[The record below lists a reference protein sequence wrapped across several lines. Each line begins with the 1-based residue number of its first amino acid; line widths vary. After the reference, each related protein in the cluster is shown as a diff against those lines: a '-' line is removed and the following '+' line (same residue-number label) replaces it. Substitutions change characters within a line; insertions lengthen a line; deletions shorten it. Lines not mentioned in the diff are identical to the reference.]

1 MAIIIERS
9 IPACAKADALLC
21 CWEAKTISGGAI
33 CDSILQ
39 AAGPELKNEIDQHG
53 GFQAFRIG
61 EAAPYQLCNFKK
73 VLYTVM
79 PHYDGSEKAAA
90 FVAGAYDNAFH
101 YAETA
106 GINSLAVPLHQADRY
121 DVTYEKLLRIVTDA
135 AMNFFNVTKSDIDI
149 ILVVNGLSKKTVEDL
164 RSFIDERFDLDDE
177 GYCEPELNCH
187 VWQLRGIVKEELQS
201 TVTSDEIYCERAN
214 ISEENLSDFRNMSA
228 INWLAKDVI
237 WNMLLGLRLNE
248 KSIRGKISMLDS
260 DYCLDESK
268 WASIILF
275 FVSRG
280 IHDIALIDEGL
291 SKYGYCGIRDS
302 AVEFFMW
309 LL

>member
-1 MAIIIERS
+1 
-9 IPACAKADALLC
+9 
-21 CWEAKTISGGAI
+21 
-33 CDSILQ
+33 
-39 AAGPELKNEIDQHG
+39 
-53 GFQAFRIG
+53 
-61 EAAPYQLCNFKK
+61 
-73 VLYTVM
+73 M

-90 FVAGAYDNAFH
+90 FVVGAYENAFH

-121 DVTYEKLLRIVTDA
+121 DATYEKLLRIVTDA
-135 AMNFFNVTKSDIDI
+135 AMIFFNVTKSDMDI

-164 RSFIDERFDLDDE
+164 RSFIDEHFDRNDE

-187 VWQLRGIVKEELQS
+187 GWQLRGIVKEELQS
-201 TVTSDEIYCERAN
+201 TATSDEIYCDRAN

-228 INWLAKDVI
+228 INRLTKEVM
-237 WNMLLGLRLNE
+237 WNMLLGLRLDE
-248 KSIRGKISMLDS
+248 KSIREKISMLDS
-260 DYCLDESK
+260 NFCLDESK

-280 IHDIALIDEGL
+280 IYDIALIDEGL
-291 SKYGYCGIRDS
+291 SKYGYRGIRENVVD
-302 AVEFFMW
+302 FFTW